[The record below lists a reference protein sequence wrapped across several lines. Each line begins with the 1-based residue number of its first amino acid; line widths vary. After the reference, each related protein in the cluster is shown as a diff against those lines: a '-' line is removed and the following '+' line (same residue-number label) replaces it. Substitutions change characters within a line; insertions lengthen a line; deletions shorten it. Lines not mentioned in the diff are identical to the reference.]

1 MGLTERHWFENEEP
15 ELTDRQLEDIVYE
28 NKKAYDNGYVKGFH
42 DAKTLEEH
50 LVEFGVKI
58 GFLTPEKAEQ
68 LLKEHPQLVRCKD
81 CKHGSIYMT
90 EDVCGKTLIECNHPE
105 LGDNI
110 AIHAWD
116 WFCADGERNEVK

>member
-1 MGLTERHWFENEEP
+1 MGKVGEAKMNLIDYN
-15 ELTDRQLEDIVYE
+15 QAMSALEKE
-28 NKKAYDNGYVKGFH
+28 C
-42 DAKTLEEH
+42 
-50 LVEFGVKI
+50 
-58 GFLTPEKAEQ
+58 Q
-68 LLKEHPQLVRCKD
+68 LLINREQYGAENVLVAHALNVISELPIIRQPEIVRCKD

-116 WFCADGERNEVK
+116 WFCADAERKE